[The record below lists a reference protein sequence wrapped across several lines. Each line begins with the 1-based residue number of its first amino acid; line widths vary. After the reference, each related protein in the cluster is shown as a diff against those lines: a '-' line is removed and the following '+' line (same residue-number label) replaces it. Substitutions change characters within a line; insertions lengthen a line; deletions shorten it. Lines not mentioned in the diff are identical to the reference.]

1 MSDSSAIDEFFSIW
15 AESSAEKRGEVLD
28 RILDPDVRYSDPN
41 SPETISGVSAI
52 NTMIG
57 RFGEGVPGGSAWV
70 TGRSEPKNG
79 FARARVAFGKDGTAM
94 MDGQYFYEFGD
105 SGRLRLVVGFAGPD
119 GA

>member
-1 MSDSSAIDEFFSIW
+1 MSDANAIDEFFSIW
-15 AESSAEKRGEVLD
+15 GESSAEMRNEVLD
-28 RILDPDVRYSDPN
+28 RILDSDARYSDPN
-41 SPETISGVSAI
+41 SPATISGVAAI
-52 NTMIG
+52 NSMIG

-79 FARARVAFGKDGTAM
+79 FVRARVAFGKDGTAM
-94 MDGQYFYEFGD
+94 MEGQYFFEFGD